1 MWLRDNEFARQT
13 LAGVNPVGIELLRV
27 MLHLNFRFPFSIW
40 GGLEGLLCFYQEF
53 PLLSTLD
60 PAVYGPPE
68 SAMTKDLIEQELLQH
83 GMSVDEVLT

>member
-1 MWLRDNEFARQT
+1 MGR
-13 LAGVNPVGIELLRV
+13 
-27 MLHLNFRFPFSIW
+27 
-40 GGLEGLLCFYQEF
+40 LEGLLCFYQEF